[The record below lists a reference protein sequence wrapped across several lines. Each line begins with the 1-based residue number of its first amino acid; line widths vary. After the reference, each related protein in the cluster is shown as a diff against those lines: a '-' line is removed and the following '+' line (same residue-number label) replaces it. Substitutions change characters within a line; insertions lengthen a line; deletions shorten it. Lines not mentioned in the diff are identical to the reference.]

1 MKKTYMKLLAA
12 ALAVTAVAGTA
23 PARAQAADAKAE
35 LIALAK
41 EMEPFS
47 MRVLGP
53 PVGTSEWVFVVQPF
67 WSETVK
73 ELGAGKV
80 SATLNSVTEINA
92 QPSDALQLV
101 SQGTFDMT
109 NMVANYGSGDVPTL
123 DGFDLAGVAT
133 STDQIKKVLSAYEPA
148 ADAALKKRY
157 RLELLGAGM
166 SGAQTFFCKGDINTV
181 DDLKGKK
188 VRVSSSTLAELVS
201 GLGAAPV
208 TMAFGELVPA
218 LQRGVI
224 DCVITG
230 TMSGNTAKLY
240 EVSDTMYLLIAGWAP
255 TVQVINS
262 KSLARL
268 DDKQRE
274 WLRKAVTYYYRE
286 ISDTIQTKNVNEGVW
301 CNTGDSRCTM
311 AGQAGVTPGKM
322 KLVEPSAEDLAKVR
336 EVVQR
341 NVLPSY
347 GKACGAECAAAWNDT
362 VGKAVDMQIPVK

>member
-1 MKKTYMKLLAA
+1 MKKTLKLLSA
-12 ALAVTAVAGTA
+12 ALATAIMASATA
-23 PARAQAADAKAE
+23 SAAQPADAKAE
-35 LIALAK
+35 LLALAQ
-41 EMEPFS
+41 EMKPFK

-53 PVGTSEWVFVVQPF
+53 PVGTAEWTFVVQPF
-67 WSETVK
+67 WTQTVK

-80 SATLNSVTEINA
+80 EATLNSVTDISA
-92 QPSDALQLV
+92 APSDALQMV

-133 STDQIKKVLSAYEPA
+133 STDQIKKVLAAYEPA

-157 RLELLGAGM
+157 RVDLLGAGM
-166 SGAQTFFCKGDINTV
+166 SGAQTFFCRGDINSI
-181 DDLKGKK
+181 DDLRGKK
-188 VRVSSSTLAELVS
+188 VRVSSSTLAELVK

-240 EVSDTMYLLIAGWAP
+240 EVSDTMYFLIAGWAP
-255 TVQVINS
+255 TIQVINS
-262 KSLARL
+262 RSLSRL
-268 DDKQRE
+268 DEKQRE
-274 WLRKAVTYYYRE
+274 WLDKAMTYYYRE

-301 CNTGDSRCTM
+301 CNTNDERCTM
-311 AGQAGVTPGKM
+311 IGKSGVTQGKM
-322 KLVEPSAEDLAKVR
+322 KLVEPSEADLAKVR
-336 EVVQR
+336 EVVEK
-341 NVLPSY
+341 NVLPAY
-347 GKACGAECAAAWNDT
+347 GKACGKECATAWNDT
-362 VGKAVDMQIPVK
+362 VGSAVNMQIAN